1 LANSKKEKAV
11 MLDPNRFRI
20 AQNNSYAPGMPMNNN
35 PMNVTSIDP
44 QTSSLSGVNQFP
56 YGDSGLASPSQ
67 MGGVFPYPASGL
79 PEANPIGTVYN
90 ARPYNTLP
98 TPDPKTASMMPG
110 AYQFEDAKARGLYP
124 SALGPTGM
132 PGVVPPGGAPM
143 GQADMLQNSM
153 TMPLQG
159 MQSAELAVGGMN
171 TKSGKRGSSKKE
183 GKA

>member
-1 LANSKKEKAV
+1 MAKSKAQENALT
-11 MLDPNRFRI
+11 LDPQRQMI
-20 AQNNSYAPGMPMNNN
+20 AKNMSVLPGGPQNNN

-44 QTSSLSGVNQFP
+44 QVSSLSGVNQFP

-124 SALGPTGM
+124 SAL
-132 PGVVPPGGAPM
+132 
-143 GQADMLQNSM
+143 
-153 TMPLQG
+153 
-159 MQSAELAVGGMN
+159 
-171 TKSGKRGSSKKE
+171 
-183 GKA
+183 